1 MGEKTSFVFYKTYY
15 DAIKELDTDSQVQM
29 YDAIMQ
35 YALYGN
41 EIELDNHL
49 KPIFVLIKVGLD
61 NANKRYEASVNNGK
75 KGGRPKKETQ
85 KNLEKPNQNLNVNDN
100 VNDNNNNI
108 CPSDEGQFPLKE
120 DKEQTLAEDFD
131 KIWQIYPRKEGKN
144 TAFKHY
150 KSWLKGKKYAGKIVK
165 LNNVQMWFAVKRYAD
180 MLTINKTEKQYVKMG
195 STFFNEAILEYV
207 DNEKGGEKNGRPS

>member
-1 MGEKTSFVFYKTYY
+1 MEEKTSFVFYKTYY

-49 KPIFVLIKVGLD
+49 RPIFVLIKVGLD
-61 NANKRYEASVNNGK
+61 NASRRYEASVNNGK

-85 KNLEKPNQNLNVNDN
+85 ENLTKPKLNLNVNDN
-100 VNDNNNNI
+100 VNDNSNI
-108 CPSDEGQFPLKE
+108 RPSDEGQIPLKE
-120 DKEQTLAEDFD
+120 DEEQKLAEDFE
-131 KIWQIYPRKEGKN
+131 KIWEIYPRKEGKN

-150 KSWLKGKKYAGKIVK
+150 KSWLKGKKYAGKTIK
-165 LNNVQMWFAVKRYAD
+165 LSNVQMWFAVKKYAD
-180 MLTINKTEKQYVKMG
+180 MLIATKTEKQYIKMG

-207 DNEKGGEKNGRPS
+207 DNEEGGNKHG